1 MASEKVAIG
10 ADHAGLR
17 LKTLLIE
24 ELEKMGCE
32 ALDLGT
38 NSPESVDYPD
48 YAEAVAKA
56 LEDGEAARGILICG
70 TGIGMGIAA
79 NRHPNIRA
87 AVCHDVSSARLAR
100 QHNDANVLA
109 LGGRVTG
116 DEVAKDCL
124 RVFLNTAFEGG
135 RHAHRVA
142 KLG

>member
-70 TGIGMGIAA
+70 TGIGMSIAA

>member
-70 TGIGMGIAA
+70 TGIGMSIAA

-100 QHNDANVLA
+100 QHNDANILA